1 MICDSRIVNYL
12 RAMRDI
18 THIVVHCT
26 ATPEGR
32 PHTVKEVT
40 KWHQARGWRTIG
52 YHWLVRLDG
61 TIEPGRAESQVGAHV
76 EGQNAHSIGV
86 VYVGGIDK
94 DTFKPKDTRTPEQ
107 KAALLNLLKDLK
119 SRYPKARILGHRDF
133 PSVAKACPSFGAEVE
148 YANL

>member
-1 MICDSRIVNYL
+1 
-12 RAMRDI
+12 MREI

-32 PHTVKEVT
+32 QHTAADVRR
-40 KWHQARGWRTIG
+40 WHKARGWRDIG
-52 YHWLVRLDG
+52 YHWLIRLDG
-61 TIEPGRAESQVGAHV
+61 TTEPGRAESQVGSHV
-76 EGQNAHSIGV
+76 AGHNAKSIGV

-107 KAALLNLLKDLK
+107 KAAMLNLLKDLK
-119 SRYPKARILGHRDF
+119 TRYPKARILGHRDF
-133 PSVAKACPSFGAEVE
+133 PSVPKACPSFGAEVE